1 MWKGCEGLGSPLH
14 VEFGV
19 GGYVVGGVW
28 SNIAPAFMDFLVTGL
43 LFDCMELPVLATCF
57 RFLCQDCTR
66 HRTEISIMCSVFT
79 YMNDDER
86 RAPSQMVLTNLA
98 KNITIL
104 QRTSSIMFSEL
115 AEVPKELD
123 WCIWESTRV
132 YA

>member
-1 MWKGCEGLGSPLH
+1 
-14 VEFGV
+14 
-19 GGYVVGGVW
+19 
-28 SNIAPAFMDFLVTGL
+28 
-43 LFDCMELPVLATCF
+43 
-57 RFLCQDCTR
+57 
-66 HRTEISIMCSVFT
+66 
-79 YMNDDER
+79 MNDDER

>member
-1 MWKGCEGLGSPLH
+1 
-14 VEFGV
+14 
-19 GGYVVGGVW
+19 
-28 SNIAPAFMDFLVTGL
+28 
-43 LFDCMELPVLATCF
+43 
-57 RFLCQDCTR
+57 
-66 HRTEISIMCSVFT
+66 MCSVFT